1 MGRRRRQL
9 AVNVPTA
16 LRVVKVARVDAE
28 GEPAGTV
35 DVPAPYAWLV
45 SDKADGTGN
54 ARYLAGADFPL
65 RVVAEGSARGVAVG
79 FLAKVRLDG
88 AVVWG
93 GSESPREVFANVMPK
108 VAAVRA
114 IGGV

>member
-28 GEPAGTV
+28 GESAGTV

-65 RVVAEGSARGVAVG
+65 RVVAEGSARGAAVG
-79 FLAKVRLDG
+79 FLTKIRIDG
-88 AVVWG
+88 TVVWG
-93 GSESPREVFANVMPK
+93 GPESPRQVFQRELPK
-108 VAAVRA
+108 TAAV
-114 IGGV
+114 IGTG